1 MSARRLIVT
10 VLLVLLPAGCA
21 GTGTRDDSS
30 VATSAASSGGQTP
43 IALAARKRPAPPAL
57 PRAISAPVAPAR
69 QAGEK
74 QPETAKAGPAP
85 EPVKSD
91 RTANL
96 ASGGSRES
104 PEAGKA
110 AGDRSPAG
118 DLKTAAAADAGSATG
133 MSGRAPIEGNMPP
146 RTTPGAVTGADS
158 AGGRATSTAGTMPPP
173 GQDAGS
179 ARNAGQTTPAA
190 TAGRDVAGGR
200 TGSTAGATLPP
211 GQDAGSARN
220 AGQTTPGATAGREV
234 AGGRTGSTA
243 GTMPLPGQDA
253 GSARNAGQTTPGA
266 TAGRDVAGGR
276 TGATAKAPPLTG
288 EDAETRADAG
298 EVTPTATA
306 SGLDEP
312 ASVATLRPG
321 ERGGKAGSATAGIPA
336 KTIDPS
342 QKPKPPSF
350 EDRSLACDVVELMG
364 KAIGRWRIRD
374 EPRKPATDKAI
385 TEVLRQTGG
394 VRDNRFVFSGRV
406 YGMLIYQLTPDHTV
420 EGFGAYAH
428 SACLILRGGKG
439 IVPADDTSDTLL
451 DQALTIC
458 ESGRRASG
466 ELNAC
471 ISRRMEN
478 IVRQRG
484 TLSGSG

>member
-21 GTGTRDDSS
+21 GTGTRGESS
-30 VATSAASSGGQTP
+30 VASSAASSSGQTQITP
-43 IALAARKRPAPPAL
+43 VARRRPTPPAL
-57 PRAISAPVAPAR
+57 PRAISAPAAPVKE
-69 QAGEK
+69 AGEK
-74 QPETAKAGPAP
+74 QPETAKAGLAP
-85 EPVKSD
+85 EPVKSEQ
-91 RTANL
+91 TANL

-104 PEAGKA
+104 LEAVKA

-118 DLKTAAAADAGSATG
+118 ELKTAAAADAGSATG
-133 MSGRAPIEGNMPP
+133 MSGGAAIEGNMRP
-146 RTTPGAVTGADS
+146 RTTPGSATGTDN
-158 AGGRATSTAGTMPPP
+158 AGGRATSTAGP
-173 GQDAGS
+173 
-179 ARNAGQTTPAA
+179 
-190 TAGRDVAGGR
+190 
-200 TGSTAGATLPP
+200 TLPP

-220 AGQTTPGATAGREV
+220 AGQTTPGATAGMDE

-243 GTMPLPGQDA
+243 AP
-253 GSARNAGQTTPGA
+253 
-266 TAGRDVAGGR
+266 
-276 TGATAKAPPLTG
+276 PPLTG
-288 EDAETRADAG
+288 EDAGTRADAG
-298 EVTPTATA
+298 EVAPTVTA
-306 SGLDEP
+306 SWLDEP
-312 ASVATLRPG
+312 PSVATLRPG
-321 ERGGKAGSATAGIPA
+321 DQGGKAGSAAADMPA

-342 QKPKPPSF
+342 QKPKPPGF
-350 EDRSLACDVVELMG
+350 EERSLDCDVVELMG

-374 EPRKPATDKAI
+374 EARKSATDKAI

-406 YGMLIYQLTPDHTV
+406 YGMLIYQLTPDHTA

-428 SACLILRGGKG
+428 SACLVLRGGKG

-451 DQALTIC
+451 DQALTVC